1 MRHQS
6 GKRRRQKRFTTKPC
20 LYSGLISRN
29 LNLCYVLSTDND
41 IVTFPE
47 VIIILWSRR
56 RLSFFWEEIYS
67 KYLELMCH
75 GTYNYVFQC
84 KSVCVCVCVC
94 VCVFEGVSIWGG
106 HLGYFYFL
114 SILKWCY
121 EHLYACIFSNE
132 SFHLFRIYAQ
142 EWDCLFIW

>member
-1 MRHQS
+1 MRHPS
-6 GKRRRQKRFTTKPC
+6 RKGDRFTTKPC

-41 IVTFPE
+41 MVKFPE

-84 KSVCVCVCVC
+84 KSVCV
-94 VCVFEGVSIWGG
+94 FEGVSVWGRKRKKRWKEDRRESVMEKESYLIG
-106 HLGYFYFL
+106 GSRWRLYIYFL
-114 SILKWCY
+114 KWK
-121 EHLYACIFSNE
+121 LA
-132 SFHLFRIYAQ
+132 
-142 EWDCLFIW
+142 